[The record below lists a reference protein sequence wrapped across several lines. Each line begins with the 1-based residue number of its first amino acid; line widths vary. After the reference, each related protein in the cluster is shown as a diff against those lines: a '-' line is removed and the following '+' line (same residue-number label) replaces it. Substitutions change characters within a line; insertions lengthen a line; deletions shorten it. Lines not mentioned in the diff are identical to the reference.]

1 MEEHEKLYYETK
13 NKYLAYLFYFTYL
26 ILPSITSTIFHMF
39 VCTEVDSKN
48 YLVADIG
55 INCQSTYWRDGIIYA
70 SIMIIIYPLGIPMM
84 YLWLLYQ
91 VKDRIIEINND
102 SPVDSNNNNNNNND
116 NHNSNNIN
124 SNNNNND
131 NNNDSNDNN
140 NNNDCDKVNDC
151 NNKNNNININNNNDC
166 DNGTSSNID
175 DNTSI
180 KLDDTDDHLPYE
192 IDEDVKGNLSNIS
205 INPENIIIDGNDD
218 SCITND
224 ESNRSTII
232 QQLSLRNAS
241 SSTSSRKTSHIQLSS
256 SFHQFDSS
264 QLDTSTTNDQYSN
277 RSGKDRS
284 CSGSSKNS
292 SSSSSSRSSSSS
304 GTSHNLYRLEKQAFF
319 EVKSI
324 WFLWQPYKGQYW

>member
-1 MEEHEKLYYETK
+1 VEEHEKLYYETQ

-102 SPVDSNNNNNNNND
+102 SPVDSNNNNNNDND
-116 NHNSNNIN
+116 NHNS
-124 SNNNNND
+124 NNNND
-131 NNNDSNDNN
+131 NNNDCNDDN
-140 NNNDCDKVNDC
+140 NNNDCDKVN
-151 NNKNNNININNNNDC
+151 
-166 DNGTSSNID
+166 GTSNYID

-180 KLDDTDDHLPYE
+180 KLDDTDDHLPYV

-205 INPENIIIDGNDD
+205 MNPENIIIDGNDD
-218 SCITND
+218 STIIND

-241 SSTSSRKTSHIQLSS
+241 SSSSSRKTSLIQLSS
-256 SFHQFDSS
+256 SFHHFDSS

-292 SSSSSSRSSSSS
+292 SSSSSSSSS
-304 GTSHNLYRLEKQAFF
+304 GTSNNLYRLEKQAFF